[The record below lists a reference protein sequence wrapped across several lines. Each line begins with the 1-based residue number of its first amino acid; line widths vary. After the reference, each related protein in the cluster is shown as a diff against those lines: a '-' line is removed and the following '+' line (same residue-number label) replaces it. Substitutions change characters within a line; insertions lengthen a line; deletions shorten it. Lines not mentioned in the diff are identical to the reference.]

1 MLLMGRDDVVETLEG
16 ADLGALPPAPLNP
29 LPRTRQIRAVRRFH
43 TGVET
48 LRDAGGY
55 VTRVVLAPK
64 WLMPPVVIVTSPQ
77 GAHDVLGRTGA
88 DIDKTVVHEEV
99 RHLLGPN
106 LF

>member
-1 MLLMGRDDVVETLEG
+1 MAGSSVQRMHSWGIDMVERLAG
-16 ADLGALPPAPLNP
+16 ADVTALQLVPMNP
-29 LPRTRQIRAVRRFH
+29 LSRTKQMRAVRAFH

-64 WLMPPVVIVTSPQ
+64 WFMPPVVIVTSPQ

-88 DIDKTVVHEEV
+88 HIEKTIIHQ
-99 RHLLGPN
+99 GCA
-106 LF
+106 